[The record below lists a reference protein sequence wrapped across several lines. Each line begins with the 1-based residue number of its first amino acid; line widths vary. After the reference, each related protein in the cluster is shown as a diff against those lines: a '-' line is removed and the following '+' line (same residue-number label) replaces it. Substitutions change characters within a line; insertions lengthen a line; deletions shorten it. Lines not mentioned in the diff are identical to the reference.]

1 MSSDATIKSRWSSSS
16 EITAVTFTPD
26 GKSILCASHEYSIQ
40 KFENDNN
47 FSAAARPI
55 STQEPVTCL
64 VVDKSTIYTGAVDGA
79 VRKYT
84 LRDDEFDGVISRW
97 ELEVRAI
104 DIARDGNLLAV
115 GFQGPDIKIINQED
129 PEKCF
134 SLRGH
139 SKAINSLSFDPKG
152 QYLISSSCD
161 GTAKVWDLTSKDT
174 TALHT
179 IEVMKPTTTDSEI
192 RAPVAWHPSGDFFV
206 VGFPENALA
215 YHRVSWRKAFT
226 YRTGAKAS
234 EVQSKAAVAVLAW
247 SSNGKFLAA
256 ASPDSDVW
264 VWQYKS
270 KDKPAAQHK
279 HKKGRI
285 SSMSWAPNSN
295 RLAYGD
301 TTGELSRWDNV
312 VNEEELGSAS
322 LTSKAKDDPLD
333 DLFNDGHEGQ
343 DDMQVEDMDAE
354 YLSESDPLR
363 DFIED
368 DDDGAYVNTKPPAAL
383 SGRPATATQ
392 VTHVLHPRVQPG
404 STPLQDKRRYL
415 AFNLLGIITSVQH
428 DQSHSTVSVEFHDK
442 VAHRGYHFTDTSNFS
457 MASLGE
463 NGALY
468 ASESKDERPSTV
480 YFKTHDSWASKSEWQ
495 VFLNPGEEAEAVAL
509 SAESAIVAT
518 SLGYV
523 RIFSQSGIQTGLF
536 CVDSVVAIAG
546 KEDLVM
552 VVHRAGPAYE
562 GSHNLVYSIFN
573 MENNQRI
580 QCGKMPITDQVEM
593 TWLGFSEGCIP
604 ACFDSAGVMY
614 ILNNYRMV
622 DQGLWVPILDTNLI
636 DPEEDEAADA
646 PQPVYW
652 PIGLSEEAMT
662 CVKCRRG
669 QQYPSLPKPSRL
681 TEVQLKMPTLYQE
694 TPTGQQEEGWLR
706 SKILVGLTRHE
717 RLAMSLDAMDSQL
730 AKKELEMDKLV
741 IQMIDLACR
750 GDRTQKALDL
760 TAMLCNLRSI
770 DAAVKIAHHHNLHS
784 LMERMNKVKEIK
796 MMAANQDDPLELERQ
811 RVLTEPV
818 LAERTGDPMERAVR
832 MPSRREREEQVLQS
846 LNPRRTT
853 TTSASSNGGVGGN
866 AGMDKDPFGRRV
878 IKDKPTTSASSSSS
892 AATGGNGVGGSNPFK
907 KKFGSTGSSGNTGGG
922 GGAPKFGVV
931 KPAAGEGNAPLPL
944 MRRANSIFDAVDYI
958 SADDR
963 RAKQAAAASEEADKG
978 RKRKAQGASSGSGGQ
993 ATLAGF
999 GGASSKGIN
1008 GSTSSSSALST
1019 SEGGKRFKG
1028 TNGAPLMSP
1037 IEGEEDGMADML
1049 MDADDFLEDMQDED
1063 EEVLPPPGQV
1073 IPQTQDDDDDLL
1085 PRFENHPA
1093 DVGARDVAE
1102 EEEEEE
1108 EEQLER
1114 TRHRLANTSVTSP
1127 VQQSRASLLDTFKF
1141 NR

>member
-1 MSSDATIKSRWSSSS
+1 MSSEATVKSRWSSSS
-16 EITAVTFTPD
+16 EITAVAFTPD

-47 FSAAARPI
+47 FSAAATPI
-55 STQEPVTCL
+55 LTQEPVTCL

-84 LRDDEFDGVISRW
+84 LKDDEFDGVISRW

-104 DIARDGNLLAV
+104 DIARDGNLIAV

-152 QYLISSSCD
+152 QYLVSSSCD

-179 IEVMKPTTTDSEI
+179 IEVMKPTTTDSEL

-215 YHRVSWRKAFT
+215 YHRVSWRKSFT
-226 YRTGAKAS
+226 YRTGVKAS
-234 EVQSKAAVAVLAW
+234 EGQSNAAVSVLAW

-256 ASPDSDVW
+256 SSPDSDVW
-264 VWQYKS
+264 VWQYKA
-270 KDKPAAQHK
+270 KEKPAAQYK

-285 SSMSWAPNSN
+285 SSISWAPNGN

-312 VNEEELGSAS
+312 VNEEEFGSVS
-322 LTSKAKDDPLD
+322 LTSKAKEDPLD
-333 DLFNDGHEGQ
+333 DLFNDGHEGH

-363 DFIED
+363 DFID
-368 DDDGAYVNTKPPAAL
+368 DDDGAYVNTKHPTAS
-383 SGRPATATQ
+383 SGRSASA
-392 VTHVLHPRVQPG
+392 THVPQALHPRVQPG
-404 STPLQDKRRYL
+404 CTPLQDKRRYL

-428 DQSHSTVSVEFHDK
+428 DSSHSTVSVEFHDK

-463 NGALY
+463 NGGLY

-495 VFLNPGEEAEAVAL
+495 VYLNPGEEAEAVAL

-518 SLGYV
+518 SLGYL
-523 RIFSQSGIQTGLF
+523 RIFSQSGVQTGLF
-536 CVDSVVAIAG
+536 CVDSVVAMAG
-546 KEDLVM
+546 REDLVM
-552 VVHRAGPAYE
+552 VVHRAGPAYQ

-573 MENNQRI
+573 MESNQRI
-580 QCGKMPITDQVEM
+580 QQGKMPITDEVEM

-604 ACFDSAGVMY
+604 ACYDSAGVMY
-614 ILNNYRMV
+614 VLNNYRMV
-622 DQGLWVPILDTNLI
+622 DQGLWVPILDTSLA

-646 PQPVYW
+646 PEPVYW
-652 PIGLSEEAMT
+652 PIGLTEEAVT

-681 TEVQLKMPTLYQE
+681 TEIPFKMPTLYQD
-694 TPTGQQEEGWLR
+694 TPSGQHEEAWLR

-717 RLAMSLDAMDSQL
+717 RLAMSLDAMDNQL

-741 IQMIDLACR
+741 LQMIDLACR

-770 DAAVKIAHHHNLHS
+770 DAAVKIAHHHNLHN

-811 RVLTEPV
+811 RILAEPV
-818 LAERTGDPMERAVR
+818 LAERTSDPNERAVR

-846 LNPRRTT
+846 LNPRRA
-853 TTSASSNGGVGGN
+853 TTSSASTNGSNGGGVGL
-866 AGMDKDPFGRRV
+866 DKDPFGRRV
-878 IKDKPTTSASSSSS
+878 IKDKPASAASSAGAGSSGAS
-892 AATGGNGVGGSNPFK
+892 GASNPFK
-907 KKFGSTGSSGNTGGG
+907 KKFGGTGASGSTGGG
-922 GGAPKFGVV
+922 ANKFGVV
-931 KPAAGEGNAPLPL
+931 KPAAGEGNTPLPL

-963 RAKQAAAASEEADKG
+963 RAKQAAASDEADKG
-978 RKRKAQGASSGSGGQ
+978 RKRKAQGGSSGSGGQ

-999 GGASSKGIN
+999 GGVSSKGTN
-1008 GSTSSSSALST
+1008 AASSSSSSSLSA

-1037 IEGEEDGMADML
+1037 IEGEDEDTADML

-1063 EEVLPPPGQV
+1063 DEALPPPGQV
-1073 IPQTQDDDDDLL
+1073 IPQTQDDDDDDLL
-1085 PRFENHPA
+1085 PRFDSHGE
-1093 DVGARDVAE
+1093 VAAAVE
-1102 EEEEEE
+1102 DEGEEEEE

-1114 TRHRLANTSVTSP
+1114 TRHRLSKTSVSSP
-1127 VQQSRASLLDTFKF
+1127 AQQSRASLLDTFKF
-1141 NR
+1141 SR